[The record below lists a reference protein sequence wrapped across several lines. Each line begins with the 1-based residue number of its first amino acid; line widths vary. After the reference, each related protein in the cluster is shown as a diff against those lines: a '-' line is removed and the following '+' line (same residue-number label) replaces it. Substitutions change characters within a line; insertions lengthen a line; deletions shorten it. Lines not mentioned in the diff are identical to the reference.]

1 MVRTANGL
9 VLSLSSY
16 PRGPFTQ
23 VAVSMSSPRQH
34 RPETETLS
42 IDQDALTLAKRVQKP
57 GQTKEQLKQIS
68 QGIAKGI
75 ELYKRQQSAKARER
89 DKTRKKW
96 LKEKTLNAE
105 AAQTQSLSEDH
116 DRRVYRGGWLLVALG
131 CINLIWY
138 LLPAEFQGL
147 LPGIM
152 SGCAITAGLIINRC
166 SGQ

>member
-1 MVRTANGL
+1 
-9 VLSLSSY
+9 
-16 PRGPFTQ
+16 
-23 VAVSMSSPRQH
+23 MSSPRQH
-34 RPETETLS
+34 RPEIETHR
-42 IDQDALTLAKRVQKP
+42 IDRDALTLAKRVQTP

-96 LKEKTLNAE
+96 LKEKSLKTE
-105 AAQTQSLSEDH
+105 AAQTQSLPEDQ
-116 DRRVYRGGWLLVALG
+116 DRRVYRGGWLFVAFG

-138 LLPAEFQGL
+138 FLPAEFQEL
-147 LPGIM
+147 LPGLI
-152 SGCAITAGLIINRC
+152 SGCAIIAGLIITHH